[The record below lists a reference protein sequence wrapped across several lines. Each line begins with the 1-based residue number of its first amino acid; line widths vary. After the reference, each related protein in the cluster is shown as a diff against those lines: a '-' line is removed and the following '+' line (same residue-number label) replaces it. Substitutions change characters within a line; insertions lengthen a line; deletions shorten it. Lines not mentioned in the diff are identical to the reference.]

1 MRLGQKNG
9 LVRQWARRG
18 SRPRQPKDQRYKN
31 VYLFGA
37 ICPARGT
44 GAALVLPRANTHA
57 MQAHLWEISRTVAA
71 GAHAALLLDRAGWH
85 TTSALV
91 VPDNLT
97 LVLTNMANRSER
109 RTRAA
114 EYGAYSRQPAAIP
127 QQAPAPQPQG
137 SATSVEA
144 KLDTLDDLAAK
155 GYISKEEYERRR
167 QAILDSL

>member
-1 MRLGQKNG
+1 
-9 LVRQWARRG
+9 
-18 SRPRQPKDQRYKN
+18 
-31 VYLFGA
+31 
-37 ICPARGT
+37 
-44 GAALVLPRANTHA
+44 
-57 MQAHLWEISRTVAA
+57 
-71 GAHAALLLDRAGWH
+71 
-85 TTSALV
+85 
-91 VPDNLT
+91 
-97 LVLTNMANRSER
+97 MANRSER

-114 EYGAYSRQPAAIP
+114 EYDAYSRQPAATP